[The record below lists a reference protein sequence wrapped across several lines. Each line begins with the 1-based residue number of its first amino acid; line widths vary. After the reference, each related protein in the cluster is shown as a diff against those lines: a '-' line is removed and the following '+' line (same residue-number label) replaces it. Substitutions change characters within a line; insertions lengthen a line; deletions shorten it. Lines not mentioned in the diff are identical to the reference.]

1 MDFSSAYTSAVKFFG
16 LRQPYWRISFDEV
29 LDLFDGTYGII
40 EQSIVGDLGAT
51 YKKLSPFAK
60 WISRNA
66 NPYGY
71 DEDGNYRRKNTVDWS
86 SFR

>member
-1 MDFSSAYTSAVKFFG
+1 MENFFG
-16 LRQPYWRISFDEV
+16 QPYWRMSFDEV

-66 NPYGY
+66 NPSARY
-71 DEDGNYRRKNTVDWS
+71 DEYGNYEGRNTVDWS
-86 SFR
+86 SFK